1 MISTPARR
9 CEPSFILN
17 TFQPLRCKLAHGVPF
32 ASMRPNQPRGSI
44 IGRNR
49 RRDTRTRTRH
59 TCIRACVRGWQGS
72 GPDSAP
78 AKSHSL
84 SLSLHFSP
92 STYPS
97 FSFPSFFLSLHRY
110 FRDLASALLYYYFVV
125 ISIGWLS
132 SERRFSLQRLKSPA
146 AVSLPRSCIA
156 HAKILLSRR
165 TVTNTRRGYFE
176 NLVSTNLQLDNW
188 QSDEYYEEIVSR
200 ECDPDPGI
208 RGGSMIFEREEGRVN
223 GGISRQGRSESGD
236 AAAGEGRSF
245 PETRRS
251 RGGEARERER
261 GVPGSIVAFP
271 FLI

>member
-84 SLSLHFSP
+84 SPSIPLFLFLPFFSP
-92 STYPS
+92 SAS
-97 FSFPSFFLSLHRY
+97 LSLSLAPSLFPRPRQRVTLLLFRRY
-110 FRDLASALLYYYFVV
+110 LDWLAF
-125 ISIGWLS
+125 
-132 SERRFSLQRLKSPA
+132 QRTTLFPA
-146 AVSLPRSCIA
+146 TA
-156 HAKILLSRR
+156 
-165 TVTNTRRGYFE
+165 
-176 NLVSTNLQLDNW
+176 
-188 QSDEYYEEIVSR
+188 EI
-200 ECDPDPGI
+200 P
-208 RGGSMIFEREEGRVN
+208 
-223 GGISRQGRSESGD
+223 
-236 AAAGEGRSF
+236 GRSF
-245 PETRRS
+245 IAAQLYRPRENFTFPTNGYEHASRVFRKLGFHESPAGQLAVRRVL
-251 RGGEARERER
+251 RRNRFAGM
-261 GVPGSIVAFP
+261 
-271 FLI
+271 

>member
-1 MISTPARR
+1 MERNGTKFLTNQRTVVLTQFNLGIIDFDASR

-92 STYPS
+92 SIYPPL
-97 FSFPSFFLSLHRY
+97 SFPSFFLSLHRY

-200 ECDPDPGI
+200 ECDPDPGT
-208 RGGSMIFEREEGRVN
+208 GGVDDI
-223 GGISRQGRSESGD
+223 
-236 AAAGEGRSF
+236 
-245 PETRRS
+245 
-251 RGGEARERER
+251 
-261 GVPGSIVAFP
+261 
-271 FLI
+271 

>member
-92 STYPS
+92 SIYPPL
-97 FSFPSFFLSLHRY
+97 SFPSFFLSLC
-110 FRDLASALLYYYFVV
+110 
-125 ISIGWLS
+125 
-132 SERRFSLQRLKSPA
+132 FSLSLSLAPSLFPRPRQRVTLLLFRRYLDWLAFQRTTLFPA
-146 AVSLPRSCIA
+146 TA
-156 HAKILLSRR
+156 
-165 TVTNTRRGYFE
+165 
-176 NLVSTNLQLDNW
+176 
-188 QSDEYYEEIVSR
+188 EI
-200 ECDPDPGI
+200 P
-208 RGGSMIFEREEGRVN
+208 
-223 GGISRQGRSESGD
+223 
-236 AAAGEGRSF
+236 GRSF
-245 PETRRS
+245 IAAQLYRPRENFIFPTNGYEHASRVFRKLGFHESPAGQLAVRRVLRRNRFAGMRS
-251 RGGEARERER
+251 GSGDGGGR
-261 GVPGSIVAFP
+261 
-271 FLI
+271 

>member
-84 SLSLHFSP
+84 SPSIPLFLFLPFFSP
-92 STYPS
+92 SAS
-97 FSFPSFFLSLHRY
+97 LSLSLSLHRY

-165 TVTNTRRGYFE
+165 TRVAGISKTWFPRI
-176 NLVSTNLQLDNW
+176 SSLDNW

-200 ECDPDPGI
+200 ECDPDPGT
-208 RGGSMIFEREEGRVN
+208 GGLDDI
-223 GGISRQGRSESGD
+223 
-236 AAAGEGRSF
+236 
-245 PETRRS
+245 
-251 RGGEARERER
+251 
-261 GVPGSIVAFP
+261 
-271 FLI
+271 

>member
-110 FRDLASALLYYYFVV
+110 FRDLASALFYYYFVV

-156 HAKILLSRR
+156 HAKITFPTNGYEHASRVFR
-165 TVTNTRRGYFE
+165 KLGFHESPAGQLAVRRVLRRNRFAG
-176 NLVSTNLQLDNW
+176 
-188 QSDEYYEEIVSR
+188 
-200 ECDPDPGI
+200 
-208 RGGSMIFEREEGRVN
+208 M
-223 GGISRQGRSESGD
+223 RSGSGD
-236 AAAGEGRSF
+236 GGGR
-245 PETRRS
+245 
-251 RGGEARERER
+251 
-261 GVPGSIVAFP
+261 
-271 FLI
+271 